1 MEGAIDGSIQQ
12 IADAANSEHGMI
24 ISHGAFSFMIVVVC
38 ILSKYWRHQ
47 RERLNTNNTIGV
59 VRIDVIPTCEEYI
72 EEDVQEDVESHFSS
86 FSTSH
91 QIGKFP
97 PRVYI

>member
-1 MEGAIDGSIQQ
+1 
-12 IADAANSEHGMI
+12 
-24 ISHGAFSFMIVVVC
+24 MIVFVC
-38 ILSKYWRHQ
+38 IISKYWRHQ

-59 VRIDVIPTCEEYI
+59 ARIDVIPNDEEYI
-72 EEDVQEDVESHFSS
+72 EEDVQDDVESHLSS

-91 QIGKFP
+91 HIGKFP

>member
-1 MEGAIDGSIQQ
+1 MRHSSFICHQMVSTPV
-12 IADAANSEHGMI
+12 SFR
-24 ISHGAFSFMIVVVC
+24 ISAYVAFGAFSFMIVFVC
-38 ILSKYWRHQ
+38 ILSKYWRHH

-59 VRIDVIPTCEEYI
+59 SRIDVIPTCEEYI